1 MKHRP
6 STQVEFV
13 GSRGAPIAARLDT
26 PAGPPSAYALFAH
39 CFTCS
44 KDVFAAGRIA
54 AELNAHGIAVLRFD
68 FTGLGASGGDF
79 ANTDFS
85 SNIEDLVLAA
95 GWLREHH
102 AAAQILVG
110 HSLGGAAVVAAAG
123 AIPEVV
129 AVATIGAPAD
139 TEHLVKLF
147 RDRVDAIEQHGS
159 ADVEIA
165 GRTFSIGR
173 GLLDDLAHHRIVDCA
188 AALDGAL
195 LVLHSPIDNV
205 VGIEHAARLYE
216 AARHPKSFVSL
227 DGADH
232 LLTRREDA
240 EYAARIIAV
249 WAERFVVAHQPPQPP
264 PRSTAQVLV
273 AETGQGVF
281 LNHVVAGAHQM
292 LADEPAS
299 VGGFDA
305 GPSPYDLLAAAL
317 GSCTSMTIRMYA
329 DRKAIALD
337 RVVVEVDHRKAHLD
351 ASAQVADGK
360 AAQIDHFDRRIHL
373 DGDLSDGD
381 RQRLLAIADRCPV
394 HRTLE
399 AGARIV
405 TTSA

>member
-6 STQVEFV
+6 STRVEFE
-13 GSRGAPIAARLDT
+13 GSRGAPIAARLDI

-44 KDVFAAGRIA
+44 KDIFAAGRIA

-85 SNIEDLVLAA
+85 SNVDDLLLAA
-95 GWLREHH
+95 AWLREHH
-102 AAAQILVG
+102 RAPQILVG

-123 AIPEVV
+123 AIAEVG

-139 TEHLVKLF
+139 TEHLLHLF
-147 RDRVDAIEQHGS
+147 GDRIDDIERHGS
-159 ADVEIA
+159 AAVEIG
-165 GRTFSIGR
+165 GRTFAIGR
-173 GLLDDLAHHRIVDCA
+173 GLLDDLTRHRIVDCA
-188 AALDGAL
+188 AGLDAAL

-205 VGIEHAARLYE
+205 VGIEHAARLYQ

-240 EYAARIIAV
+240 EYAARMIAV

-264 PRSTAQVLV
+264 PSSAAQVLV
-273 AETGQGVF
+273 AETGQGPF
-281 LNHVVAGAHQM
+281 LNHVVAGAHQL
-292 LADEPAS
+292 LADEPES

-329 DRKAIALD
+329 DRKSIALD
-337 RVVVEVDHRKAHLD
+337 RVVVEVDHRKVHLE
-351 ASAQVADGK
+351 ATAQVADGTP
-360 AAQIDHFDRRIHL
+360 AQIDQFDRRISL
-373 DGDLSDGD
+373 EGDISDDD
-381 RQRLLAIADRCPV
+381 RRRMIAIADRCPV
-394 HRTLE
+394 PRTLE

-405 TTSA
+405 TTTA